1 MIAEGLLPEP
11 PPRPVRPRLTSV
23 FLSALLGAVVAAVT
37 ATPALGTMQS
47 TKLDRHLCETVGGGR
62 FVEIPGFPGEYID
75 RRLIPDIRWMKR
87 HFEIFVTDGYSL
99 SAVHSAKGE
108 HPIGLA
114 LDIVP
119 YWSRGGTWDEIDRL
133 AYKAEPVQGYPR
145 PPWRWVGYN
154 GDVNHGRGDHLHLSY
169 MHSPTPY
176 NDPARVVY
184 TRICPEGR
192 VGKSSGTATASAD
205 GFSPGSL
212 DSEVAPAVP
221 EKR

>member
-1 MIAEGLLPEP
+1 M
-11 PPRPVRPRLTSV
+11 RFRLTSLL
-23 FLSALLGAVVAAVT
+23 LSALLAALVAAVT
-37 ATPALGTMQS
+37 VAPALGDMQS
-47 TKLDRHLCETVGGGR
+47 TQIKRHLCKTVGGGR
-62 FVEIPGFPGEYID
+62 FVEIRAYPGEYID
-75 RRLIPDIRWMKR
+75 RRLLPDIRWMKR
-87 HFEIFVTDGYSL
+87 RFDIFVTDGYSL
-99 SAVHSAKGE
+99 SSVHSPYGE

-119 YWSRGGTWDEIDRL
+119 YRSRGGTWDKIDRL
-133 AYKAEPVQGYPR
+133 AHKAEPVQNYPR

-192 VGKSSGTATASAD
+192 VGTGSGTATASGG
-205 GFSPGSL
+205 GFSAKSL
-212 DSEVAPAVP
+212 EAKVAPAVP